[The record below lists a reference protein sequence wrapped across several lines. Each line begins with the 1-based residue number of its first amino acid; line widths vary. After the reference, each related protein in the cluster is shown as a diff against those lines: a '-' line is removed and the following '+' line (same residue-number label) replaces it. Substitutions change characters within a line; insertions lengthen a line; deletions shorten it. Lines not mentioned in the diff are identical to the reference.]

1 MVSKLIENSS
11 EKFSVITDLDISLAN
26 AVRRSVGE
34 INVLAIEEVDIY
46 KNDSSLY
53 DEIIAHRLGLI
64 PLKNQKLKKDD
75 VLEFKLHVKSKDDG
89 TMVLSGDLSGEIVAY
104 SEIPI
109 VLLGEG
115 QELKIVAKAKMGK
128 GAIHSKYVPG
138 LIFYHHVPKI
148 KIAKEGELQNE
159 LAEIYPEAFK
169 LDSSGNLKVQEV
181 VTADLDSEDVETFPG
196 VEVESTK
203 NLFFA
208 IESWGQ
214 IEAKEIFSEASK
226 ALKVNL
232 SEVSKVLK

>member
-1 MVSKLIENSS
+1 MASKLIENTS
-11 EKFSVITDLDISLAN
+11 ERFSVITDLDISLAN

-34 INVLAIEEVDIY
+34 IDVLAIEEVDIY

-53 DEIIAHRLGLI
+53 DEIIAHRLGLVPI
-64 PLKNQKLKKDD
+64 KNQKLKKDD
-75 VLEFKLHVKSKDDG
+75 VLEFKLNVKGKAEG
-89 TMVLSGDLSGEIVAY
+89 VMVLSGDLSGDIVY
-104 SEIPI
+104 PEIPI
-109 VLLGEG
+109 VLLSEG
-115 QELKIVAKAKMGK
+115 QELKIVAKAKSGN
-128 GAIHSKYVPG
+128 GSSHSKYVPG

-148 KIAKEGELQNE
+148 KISKDGESQNE

-169 LDSSGNLKVQEV
+169 LDSSGNLKVQEI
-181 VTADLDSEDVETFPG
+181 VTADLDSDDVETFPG

-208 IESWGQ
+208 VESWGQ
-214 IEAKEIFSEASK
+214 IEAKEIFPEACK

>member
-1 MVSKLIENSS
+1 MVLKLIENNS
-11 EKFSVITDLDISLAN
+11 EKFSVITDIDISLAN
-26 AVRRSVGE
+26 AIRRSVSE
-34 INVLAIEEVDIY
+34 INILAIEEVDIY

-64 PLKNQKLKKDD
+64 PLKNQKLKKGE
-75 VLEFKLHVKSKDDG
+75 VLEFKLHIKGKNDV
-89 TMVLSGDLSGEIVAY
+89 TMVLSGDLSGEIVVY
-104 SEIPI
+104 PEIPI
-109 VLLGEG
+109 VLLSDG

-128 GAIHSKYVPG
+128 GSVHSKYVPG

-148 KIAKEGELQNE
+148 KIAKGGELQNE
-159 LAEIYPEAFK
+159 LADIYPEAFR

-181 VTADLDSEDVETFPG
+181 ITADLDSEDVETFPG

-214 IEAKEIFSEASK
+214 IEAMEIFSEACK